1 MDLKKKNYNTE
12 FKSTLKDHTLK
23 SNLIYPWMQEWL
35 NIGKSI
41 NATYYINRNEG

>member
-1 MDLKKKNYNTE
+1 MDFKKKNYNTE

-23 SNLIYPWMQEWL
+23 SNLIWMQEWL

-41 NATYYINRNEG
+41 NATYYINRSEG